1 MKMYQRGDIWWVY
14 YWDPVT
20 KRRIRVSTGET
31 DEARART
38 VMMTQFAPVMGA
50 EMRDRLAVAAG
61 VAKDERRR
69 MREKDAA
76 KSLLADIVLPKERE
90 DGSPY
95 SEGTLDTMRRT
106 WGAFLKWCEIR
117 RIRATA
123 QVTREVAE
131 AFCGECVSLTTR
143 RSRRVVCRRI
153 LDAAGFPMEDN
164 PFLIRIRRRQ
174 GDIDNHRQPLP
185 VESVKT
191 LLSGAH
197 VYGGQEFAAYI
208 RAMIYTGLRMGD
220 CATLQASNIDRKT
233 WFLER
238 VMAKTGK
245 TVRFPL
251 HRSLKKW
258 FGAVE
263 DGGPVFPALD
273 SLYRRNPTWLSHR
286 VRKCMEQVGVVPE
299 GSRPGQYCAHCLRT
313 TFASLCCT
321 AGVPLAVIQSWL
333 GHESQEVTR
342 IYAQFTDDRLKMEAI
357 ERIPDL

>member
-1 MKMYQRGDIWWVY
+1 MKMYRRGEIWWVY
-14 YWDPVT
+14 YWDPET
-20 KRRIRVSTGET
+20 RKRIRVSTGET
-31 DEARART
+31 DEKAARA
-38 VMMTQFAPVMGA
+38 VMLRQFGPVMGA

-61 VAKDERRR
+61 VSKEERRR
-69 MREKDAA
+69 LREKDSA
-76 KSLLADIVLPKERE
+76 KALLADITLPKERE

-95 SEGTLDTMRRT
+95 SEKTADLMRRT
-106 WGAFLKWCEIR
+106 WNTFLKYCGENK
-117 RIRATA
+117 IRAAA

-131 AFCGECVSLTTR
+131 GFCCDCVALTTR
-143 RSRRVVCRRI
+143 KSRRCICRRVF
-153 LDAAGFPMEDN
+153 DEAGFTGEDN
-164 PFLIRIRRRQ
+164 PFMIRIRRRQ

-185 VESVKT
+185 KDSVKI

-197 VYGGQEFAAYI
+197 AFGGAEFAAYI
-208 RAMIYTGLRMGD
+208 RAMVYTGLRMGD
-220 CATLQASNIDRKT
+220 CATLKAENVDRRT

-251 HRSLKKW
+251 HRSLREW
-258 FGAVE
+258 FGKVE
-263 DGGPVFPALD
+263 PGRPVFPALD

-286 VRKCMEQVGVVPE
+286 VRKCLEQVGVVPE

-321 AGVPLAVIQSWL
+321 AGVPLTVIQSWL